1 MDLRDTDKSACLII
15 CEISLFV
22 TAANRGK
29 PFWLFAFARSEELEV
44 AWVSGVS
51 GEKGKDGS
59 EKGRELKERN
69 FLSLLPL
76 PPPPSKIS
84 SHLAP

>member
-1 MDLRDTDKSACLII
+1 MDLRVTDKSACLVI

-44 AWVSGVS
+44 
-51 GEKGKDGS
+51 
-59 EKGRELKERN
+59 N
-69 FLSLLPL
+69 Q
-76 PPPPSKIS
+76 
-84 SHLAP
+84 